1 MLMKILILSVSP
13 GAMRSTIA
21 KITKVAFF
29 IMPNDKK
36 KYIPNLVDKVMSS
49 DKWWSDFLLGIRL
62 NVNQS
67 NNLKESLKVEALYI

>member
-49 DKWWSDFLLGIRL
+49 DK
-62 NVNQS
+62 
-67 NNLKESLKVEALYI
+67 